1 MRTVLGFLVAVEMLD
16 DEPAEVEFHR
26 IAAPNAADAEHARK
40 SINMTVYGLR
50 ALLGNDAIVTRETGP
65 RLDLRYCSVDLLEA
79 NSALLNV
86 EKALRQ
92 RSLARA
98 YALISTA
105 LELTGGDVPF
115 PALYDSLFESVRDEF
130 ENRLRSAVIA
140 VATTLLQEGDLQ
152 RAEELLRRAYAAL
165 RDDEEI
171 LMLLCDALNRLDKRI
186 EAERLRL
193 QASIG

>member
-1 MRTVLGFLVAVEMLD
+1 
-16 DEPAEVEFHR
+16 
-26 IAAPNAADAEHARK
+26 
-40 SINMTVYGLR
+40 
-50 ALLGNDAIVTRETGP
+50 
-65 RLDLRYCSVDLLEA
+65 
-79 NSALLNV
+79 
-86 EKALRQ
+86 
-92 RSLARA
+92 
-98 YALISTA
+98 
-105 LELTGGDVPF
+105 
-115 PALYDSLFESVRDEF
+115 VRDEF